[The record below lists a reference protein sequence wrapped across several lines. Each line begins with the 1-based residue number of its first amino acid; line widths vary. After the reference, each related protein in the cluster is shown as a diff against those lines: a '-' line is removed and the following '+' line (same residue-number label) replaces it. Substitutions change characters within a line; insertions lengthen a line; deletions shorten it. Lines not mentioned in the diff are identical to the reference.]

1 MFTTLDD
8 LAGPGPQPDQD
19 ARTRVLECA
28 YRLFYRHGLR
38 ATGIDRIIAE
48 SGVAKASFYRHFPTK
63 QALVEAYLDL
73 RHARWMGWLES
84 RLSAAPD
91 ARAWLAALPDAL
103 DDWFRA
109 PGFRGCAFINGHA
122 EAGTEAPAMTVTHKR
137 ELAARIAR
145 ACAEAGLAP
154 SDEVAAD
161 LLLAIEGAIVRAQM
175 EGADAARTPLLRAF
189 ARVLAGPERA
199 AA

>member
-122 EAGTEAPAMTVTHKR
+122 EAGSEAPAMTVTHKR

-175 EGADAARTPLLRAF
+175 EGADAARTSLLRAF

>member
-8 LAGPGPQPDQD
+8 LAGPGPQPDRD

-122 EAGTEAPAMTVTHKR
+122 EAGSEAPAMTVTHKR

>member
-122 EAGTEAPAMTVTHKR
+122 EAGSEAPAMTVTHKR